1 MINLYLFASGLDIC
15 SELNLKDTKENE
27 MFLKHDVIM
36 NLKGNK
42 ITSPLAILSP
52 SMKYK
57 INSAIKY

>member
-15 SELNLKDTKENE
+15 SELNLKDTKEN
-27 MFLKHDVIM
+27 VIM

>member
-27 MFLKHDVIM
+27 MFLKHDVM
-36 NLKGNK
+36 NFKGNK